1 MRLIQ
6 HPSKTGVPSS
16 SKNTIYLSLYCL
28 IHGTWHSNQEL
39 QDFKKRTCNPLL
51 RDSRPIRT
59 SLRDDHILEIPNNEF
74 YIFLV
79 DVLNVFMKG
88 ADNVHEQMGEF
99 QWKLINNQMGN
110 ASKEVLQQRIILK
123 NM

>member
-1 MRLIQ
+1 
-6 HPSKTGVPSS
+6 
-16 SKNTIYLSLYCL
+16 
-28 IHGTWHSNQEL
+28 
-39 QDFKKRTCNPLL
+39 
-51 RDSRPIRT
+51 
-59 SLRDDHILEIPNNEF
+59 
-74 YIFLV
+74 
-79 DVLNVFMKG
+79 MKG